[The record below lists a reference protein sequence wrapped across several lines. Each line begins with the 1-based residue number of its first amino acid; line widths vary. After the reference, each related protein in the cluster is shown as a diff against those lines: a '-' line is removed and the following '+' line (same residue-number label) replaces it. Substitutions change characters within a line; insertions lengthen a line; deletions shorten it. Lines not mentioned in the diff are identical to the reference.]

1 MPKPDRKP
9 TTPKRLTI
17 MAKRTSTTNRPL
29 RWPEEAAARK
39 QVAKQT
45 RLAPPIRQRIEAA
58 LRHEGFLSESEAKE
72 AAFHL
77 TDWIADLADIN
88 ELFAKRRW
96 NAAQAQKTL
105 MAFVAHAPDHLAAAH
120 RILYG
125 DPLTDVFEIGAVKG
139 SGRAKRQPGA
149 PYPDSNGPSPRRK
162 VK

>member
-1 MPKPDRKP
+1 
-9 TTPKRLTI
+9 
-17 MAKRTSTTNRPL
+17 MAKRTRTNKRLL
-29 RWPEEAAARK
+29 RWPEEAAARR

-45 RLAPPIRQRIEAA
+45 RVAAPIRRRIEAA

-96 NAAQAQKTL
+96 DAARAQKTL
-105 MAFVAHAPDHLAAAH
+105 MAFVAHAPNHLAAAH

-125 DPLTDVFEIGAVKG
+125 DPLTDVFELGAVKG
-139 SGRAKRQPGA
+139 SGRAKRKPGA
-149 PYPDSNGPSPRRK
+149 AYRGNGRKPGNSGRR
-162 VK
+162 